1 MSTAAE
7 ADRDLALVRAVF
19 KAAKTTSA
27 FGLEH
32 QVTRAAAE
40 RLRAAIEGIGV
51 PFALQ
56 LVADAA
62 YVDRQLVS
70 VPPGEYSSVHTLLR
84 LFDNL
89 GHHELQF
96 DRVPSPREI
105 LQLVAVLAEGLVA
118 PSTSAEDTP
127 IPGISWTVIPNAGF
141 GIDSESVDE
150 ELFAVT
156 QLALAI
162 ADIERAE
169 TTYLSEGTWHWTAGL
184 SAVRRLERGLATDR
198 NAMLRAL
205 ELSPGPWS
213 AARRAVSVGR
223 CVQQALHTVGTP
235 AVLVRA
241 AGHAAI
247 AVATAAFVATTT
259 VDIAAEQ
266 LLALLQD
273 TGLETTPHRLRVVT
287 VVRCLAQ
294 TSSDDLTSV
303 VELITAAHELERLR
317 VVARP
322 GHIAPRVDLL
332 ALGLERFTTP
342 WIKLIINME
351 GLLPPGARVVLPDS
365 RGAIVL
371 GVGDPLNPWR
381 PLVLVEGEAIIAEG
395 PVRFA

>member
-241 AGHAAI
+241 GEVYRGDAVSELGVYSTYLRSATGRVLISRPAGHLVRTKMRGVDEGGVASGF
-247 AVATAAFVATTT
+247 AV
-259 VDIAAEQ
+259 
-266 LLALLQD
+266 LSSPLASND
-273 TGLETTPHRLRVVT
+273 DVV
-287 VVRCLAQ
+287 
-294 TSSDDLTSV
+294 
-303 VELITAAHELERLR
+303 
-317 VVARP
+317 
-322 GHIAPRVDLL
+322 
-332 ALGLERFTTP
+332 
-342 WIKLIINME
+342 
-351 GLLPPGARVVLPDS
+351 
-365 RGAIVL
+365 
-371 GVGDPLNPWR
+371 
-381 PLVLVEGEAIIAEG
+381 
-395 PVRFA
+395 